1 MSSESQEQ
9 VAEDQ
14 AAETGE
20 AIPISSAYVAPR
32 WATFQKKT
40 KKAAAILPT
49 TKPITKDNNK
59 DEIII
64 LDDSDDEEK
73 KDDIDENMDLKQSAT
88 TNKDEVIVESDSA
101 QEMESGHTTPA
112 VESGLLASVSSP
124 EPSQDCMEIVKKLA
138 EDGLLS
144 PLQLEGSSL
153 AIQRHCKIIQNQ
165 YRLGFFL
172 GDGAGIG
179 KGRQIAAVLYDSLAR
194 SVKDSSKG
202 IFSRRRHLWISV
214 SRELIEDARRDLAD
228 IGCHAPVF
236 DGVEALNSKN
246 KGRNNDSGILFITYP
261 FLVSSKGKRLE
272 EIIQWLSYGQ
282 SEKEF
287 DGCIVFDEVHKAKN
301 LSANPPTATGKYV
314 LSLQQRLPLAR
325 VLYCSATGVSDI
337 KHMGYAVRLGLWGNH
352 THFMNFD
359 VFRESLS
366 EKGVGALEL
375 LALEMKRAGSFVAR
389 TLCWNGAEFNT
400 EKITLSNEQQEVYDS
415 AIAIWYDIRA
425 EIKKL
430 QNDSGFRFPKLL
442 WSHYWSSLQRFA
454 RELSIC
460 FKIPF
465 IVEDAKKQIESGKS
479 VVIGLQSTGESAM
492 QASLEEFQNE
502 LVGKKTQIEDFELES
517 LLSTAKAIMSGFVR
531 KHFPIAPT
539 PPDLMPL
546 PPVPENGFQNQAE
559 LLQYERIKKMN
570 ETLAQES
577 IEPIPELVK
586 IQQDLLHSISELDLP
601 NSPLDD
607 LIDKLGGV
615 ENVSEMTGV
624 SAHKFWFFM
633 ISELELMLFSQRS
646 GRLISNS
653 KGKFKY
659 VKRLGTMAKE
669 KRYGLSMP
677 ISEDDT
683 ERVNINEKKKFM
695 DGKKKVAIISDAA
708 STGISLH
715 AKIGSG
721 ASERRR
727 VHYTIELPWAA
738 DKAIQQLGRTHRS
751 GQVSAPIYNLVV
763 TDLGGERRFAASVS
777 KRMAGLGALT
787 KGDRRAATGSD
798 LTEFD
803 IDSKFGRMSLQR
815 LYTCLVSEPPMNPS
829 KGTNQ
834 VLDEYIKCCDSTAN
848 PANSYEPVLRF
859 AKECL
864 DEVGI
869 EPGNDRKNAEIR
881 VFLNRIA
888 ALPVRDQ
895 NLLFGLFQATLDD
908 IISTAKATGEFVGV
922 VEDVTATSIKLAS
935 TETIALDSS
944 SGASTELCT
953 FHLDRGCS
961 LESIA
966 SRIIDL
972 MPKDLQL
979 DQTVEAGNPKL
990 AKTGIYI
997 SKNRIRG
1004 SFLVLFAER
1013 RYKLTVE
1020 EEVSTNNRMDYDP
1033 LGLMVV
1039 TRPNTGE

>member
-1 MSSESQEQ
+1 MVDFTQQ
-9 VAEDQ
+9 
-14 AAETGE
+14 
-20 AIPISSAYVAPR
+20 
-32 WATFQKKT
+32 F
-40 KKAAAILPT
+40 LCF
-49 TKPITKDNNK
+49 
-59 DEIII
+59 
-64 LDDSDDEEK
+64 
-73 KDDIDENMDLKQSAT
+73 ID
-88 TNKDEVIVESDSA
+88 
-101 QEMESGHTTPA
+101 
-112 VESGLLASVSSP
+112 
-124 EPSQDCMEIVKKLA
+124 
-138 EDGLLS
+138 
-144 PLQLEGSSL
+144 
-153 AIQRHCKIIQNQ
+153 
-165 YRLGFFL
+165 
-172 GDGAGIG
+172 
-179 KGRQIAAVLYDSLAR
+179 
-194 SVKDSSKG
+194 
-202 IFSRRRHLWISV
+202 
-214 SRELIEDARRDLAD
+214 
-228 IGCHAPVF
+228 
-236 DGVEALNSKN
+236 
-246 KGRNNDSGILFITYP
+246 
-261 FLVSSKGKRLE
+261 
-272 EIIQWLSYGQ
+272 
-282 SEKEF
+282 
-287 DGCIVFDEVHKAKN
+287 
-301 LSANPPTATGKYV
+301 
-314 LSLQQRLPLAR
+314 
-325 VLYCSATGVSDI
+325 
-337 KHMGYAVRLGLWGNH
+337 AVRLGLWGNH
-352 THFMNFD
+352 THFKTFD

-400 EKITLSNEQQEVYDS
+400 EKITLSNEQQEIYDS

-430 QNDSGFRFPKLL
+430 QNDSSFGGLPKLL

-502 LVGKKTQIEDFELES
+502 LIGKKIQIEDFELES

-539 PPDLMPL
+539 PTDLMPL

-559 LLQYERIKKMN
+559 LLQYERIKKLN
-570 ETLAQES
+570 ETLAQRS

-586 IQQDLLHSISELDLP
+586 IQQDLLDSISELDLP

-615 ENVSEMTGV
+615 KNVSEMTGV
-624 SAHKFWFFM
+624 SAHTFLSFF
-633 ISELELMLFSQRS
+633 ISELELMSCSQRS

-677 ISEDDT
+677 ISEEDT
-683 ERVNINEKKKFM
+683 ERVNILEKKKFM

-721 ASERRR
+721 ASDRRR

-751 GQVSAPIYNLVV
+751 GQVIAPIYNLVV

-803 IDSKFGRMSLQR
+803 IDSKFGRISLQR
-815 LYTCLVSEPPMNPS
+815 IYTCLVSEPPSIPS

-834 VLDEYIKCCDSTAN
+834 VLDEYNKCSES
-848 PANSYEPVLRF
+848 PANLEDPYVPILRF
-859 AKECL
+859 AKVCL

-869 EPGNDRKNAEIR
+869 EASNDRKNVEMR

-895 NLLFGLFQATLDD
+895 NLLFGMFQATLDD
-908 IISTAKATGEFVGV
+908 IISTAKATGEFVGS

-935 TETIALDSS
+935 TETISLDSS
-944 SGASTELCT
+944 SGASTELCI

-966 SRIIDL
+966 SRIIEL
-972 MPKDLQL
+972 IPKELPL
-979 DQTVEAGNPKL
+979 DQTVEAGDPEL

-997 SKNRIRG
+997 SKKRIMG